1 MSDLKNGELDWQAQL
16 TISQA
21 LSIAVKHLRA
31 LEERDELWPVDGEHA
46 EPSNRED
53 MESLL
58 ETSFPLYPALINA
71 EQPQ

>member
-16 TISQA
+16 IISQA

-46 EPSNRED
+46 EPSNRAD

-58 ETSFPLYPALINA
+58 ETSFPLYPTLMNA

>member
-16 TISQA
+16 IISQA

>member
-16 TISQA
+16 IISQA

-46 EPSNRED
+46 V
-53 MESLL
+53 
-58 ETSFPLYPALINA
+58 TK
-71 EQPQ
+71 